1 MAKLVIVRHGE
12 SVWNMENRF
21 TGWMDVDLSAKG
33 VEEAKKAGELLK
45 DYRFDKIY
53 ISHLIR
59 SIHTLQYILEYTNDK
74 RTPIIYHEDD
84 SQIRNREHHTGDE
97 SKELTILQCKA
108 IAERYYGNLQGLNK
122 KETAEKFGDEQVH
135 IWRRSF
141 DIQPPG
147 GESLKDT
154 LARVMPYWDN
164 TIKQDLLNGKTV
176 LIVAHGNSLRA
187 IVKYLEKISD
197 EDIPNHEIP
206 TGIPIEY
213 DLDNELKVI
222 KKKEMS

>member
-1 MAKLVIVRHGE
+1 MVKLIIVRHGE
-12 SVWNMENRF
+12 STWNMENRF
-21 TGWMDVDLSAKG
+21 TGWMDIDLSPKG
-33 VEEAKKAGELLK
+33 IEEAKKAGELLR
-45 DYRFDKIY
+45 DYRFDKVY

-59 SIHTLQYILEYTNDK
+59 SIHTYQLIQEKTSDT

-84 SQIRNREHHTGDE
+84 DLERQREHHTGDS
-97 SKELTILQCKA
+97 SKELPIFQTRA

-122 KETAEKFGDEQVH
+122 KETADKYGDEQVH

-141 DIQPPG
+141 DVQPPG

-154 LARVMPYWDN
+154 LERVLPYWEKN
-164 TIKQDLLNGKTV
+164 IKKDLVEGKTV

-197 EDIPNHEIP
+197 ADIPNHEIP

-213 DLDNELKVI
+213 DLDGSLNI
-222 KKKEMS
+222 ISKKELR

>member
-1 MAKLVIVRHGE
+1 MARLIIVRHGE

-21 TGWMDVDLSAKG
+21 TGWIDVDLSQKG
-33 VEEAKKAGELLK
+33 IAEAQKAGELLR

-53 ISHLIR
+53 VSHLIR
-59 SIHTLQYILEYTNDK
+59 AIHTMQLILEKTSDK
-74 RTPIIYHEDD
+74 RTPMIFHEDD
-84 SQIRNREHHTGDE
+84 SEEKKREHHTGDE
-97 SKELTILQCKA
+97 SKELPIFMSKK

-122 KETAEKFGDEQVH
+122 DDARAKWGAEQVQ

-141 DIQPPG
+141 NIPPPA

-154 LARVMPYWDN
+154 MSRVMPYWDS
-164 TIKQDLLNGKTV
+164 TIKKDLISGKTI

-187 IVKYLEKISD
+187 IIKYLEKISD

-206 TGIPIEY
+206 TGVPIEY
-213 DLDNELKVI
+213 ELDNELNVVS
-222 KKKEMS
+222 KKELV